1 MKIAIASGKGGTGKT
16 FVSTNLF
23 YVAGQSQ
30 KDVVLIDC
38 DAEAPNVSEFFSGH
52 LVSEQEVV
60 QLIPV
65 IDQNACAFCGKC
77 FDYCHYNAIF
87 YLPQKK
93 MIQLTEELCH
103 SCGACVF
110 ACNFDAISEKTKK
123 IGTIKK
129 NRYQESFF
137 YECRTE
143 VGTAS
148 SVPVI
153 KQGINQVASHSL
165 VLLDAPPGISCPFI
179 ATVETVD
186 FVLLV
191 TEPTPFGLHDLQLS
205 IETLRKMNKPF
216 GVVINKAGLGDDV
229 MYDWLKKENISV
241 LLEIPFDKQIAKTYS
256 EGKILLEHS
265 QLHYNQFF
273 SLMQYLETIK
283 KEVIA

>member
-1 MKIAIASGKGGTGKT
+1 MSHR
-16 FVSTNLF
+16 SR
-23 YVAGQSQ
+23 
-30 KDVVLIDC
+30 D
-38 DAEAPNVSEFFSGH
+38 
-52 LVSEQEVV
+52 
-60 QLIPV
+60 
-65 IDQNACAFCGKC
+65 
-77 FDYCHYNAIF
+77 
-87 YLPQKK
+87 
-93 MIQLTEELCH
+93 
-103 SCGACVF
+103 
-110 ACNFDAISEKTKK
+110 
-123 IGTIKK
+123 
-129 NRYQESFF
+129 SFF
-137 YECRTE
+137 C
-143 VGTAS
+143 A
-148 SVPVI
+148 VI

-256 EGKILLEHS
+256 EGKILSETS